1 MTSTTPVTAPSGP
14 VSKLPLVSSSDPSVV
29 IGQPGFAKQ
38 FQDFQELAVSAGG
51 GGKSSRGA
59 DSDSARLTGRFVKA
73 ATYSARPSTSTTEAL
88 ATPEQAIA
96 TAGLAA
102 SASVL
107 PGSGKLGPSAIPSR
121 TRASGAL
128 QGDRPTGSVESG
140 VGENASPGA
149 DPNAL
154 ISNVPLVAWLGQAV
168 FPNQVRDLHESA
180 APAASGGKSS
190 GGGAPASDGVQS
202 SAGKKEAGNSDRG
215 APAAISLQPRPP
227 QPPPVSSRFSLI
239 MKDGSESPAS
249 DASNSAAAAP
259 EVTASRAG
267 AQAAATIAH
276 LTLVQAAPLD
286 TGISPPGDRSSTPEK
301 PGQTVSGP
309 DPRAVNAEA
318 GTQSE
323 AGPAPA
329 DLAVAIRVKAQS
341 SVAASGQ
348 SAPAKEF
355 RRVDL
360 ADAPPAATLRTETS
374 RAGAWVLSESSA
386 RGGPQPAADTASRPT
401 ERLEATPLRAEEGA
415 PKTATPLKDL
425 SVQVKQPNQ
434 ESVELRVVEH
444 EGEIHVAVRTG
455 DADLAH
461 GLRQGLPELVDHLDQ
476 GGFRSEAWRP
486 SGVVSA
492 PEPSSQAQSKSS
504 ESRNAD
510 SQSQSQSGWSQQ
522 DRGQR
527 DHNQSNRPQWVEEL
541 EGNLAGGG
549 ERSTGEFHGFS
560 H

>member
-1 MTSTTPVTAPSGP
+1 VTSTTPVTAPSGP
-14 VSKLPLVSSSDPSVV
+14 VPKLPLLSSSDPSVV

-38 FQDFQELAVSAGG
+38 FQDFQESAVSAGG
-51 GGKSSRGA
+51 GGRSSRGA
-59 DSDSARLTGRFVKA
+59 DSDGARLTGRFVKA
-73 ATYSARPSTSTTEAL
+73 ATYSARPSASTTEAL
-88 ATPEQAIA
+88 AIPEQAIA
-96 TAGLAA
+96 TAGLST

-107 PGSGKLGPSAIPSR
+107 PGSGKLGPSASPSR
-121 TRASGAL
+121 TRASGAV
-128 QGDRPTGSVESG
+128 QGDRPTES
-140 VGENASPGA
+140 VGENASPAA

-168 FPNQVRDLHESA
+168 FPNQVRNLHEAA

-190 GGGAPASDGVQS
+190 GGGAPASDGLQS
-202 SAGKKEAGNSDRG
+202 SAGKKEAGNPDAA

-227 QPPPVSSRFSLI
+227 QPPPVSSKFSLI

-249 DASNSAAAAP
+249 DVSNSAAAAP
-259 EVTASRAG
+259 EVTASQAG
-267 AQAAATIAH
+267 TQASATIAH

-286 TGISPPGDRSSTPEK
+286 TGISPPGEPSPTPEK

-323 AGPAPA
+323 AEPAPA
-329 DLAVAIRVKAQS
+329 DLAVAVRVKTQTS
-341 SVAASGQ
+341 PAAIGQ
-348 SAPAKEF
+348 SAPAKDL

-374 RAGAWVLSESSA
+374 RAGAWLLSESSA
-386 RGGPQPAADTASRPT
+386 RGGLQPAADTASRPT
-401 ERLEATPLRAEEGA
+401 ERLEATPFRAEEGA
-415 PKTATPLKDL
+415 PKTAMPLKDL

-434 ESVELRVVEH
+434 ESVELRVVQH

-510 SQSQSQSGWSQQ
+510 SQSQSGWSQQ

-541 EGNLAGGG
+541 EDNLAGGG

>member
-1 MTSTTPVTAPSGP
+1 MTPTTPVTAPSGP

-88 ATPEQAIA
+88 AIPEPAIA

-107 PGSGKLGPSAIPSR
+107 PASGRLGPSASPSR

-140 VGENASPGA
+140 VGENASPAA

-168 FPNQVRDLHESA
+168 FPNQVRNLHESA

-190 GGGAPASDGVQS
+190 GGGAPASNGLQS
-202 SAGKKEAGNSDRG
+202 SAGKKEAGNSDAA

-227 QPPPVSSRFSLI
+227 QPPPVSSKFSLI

-249 DASNSAAAAP
+249 DASNSAATAP
-259 EVTASRAG
+259 EVTASQAG

-286 TGISPPGDRSSTPEK
+286 TGISAPGERSSTPEK
-301 PGQTVSGP
+301 PGQTVNGS
-309 DPRAVNAEA
+309 DSRAVNAEA
-318 GTQSE
+318 GTQSKAE
-323 AGPAPA
+323 PAPA
-329 DLAVAIRVKAQS
+329 DLAVAVRVKAQTS
-341 SVAASGQ
+341 PAAIGQ
-348 SAPAKEF
+348 SAPAKEL

-360 ADAPPAATLRTETS
+360 EDAPPVAGFRTETA

-386 RGGPQPAADTASRPT
+386 HGGSQPAAETASRPPG
-401 ERLEATPLRAEEGA
+401 RLEATPLRAEEGA
-415 PKTATPLKDL
+415 PKTAAPLKDL
-425 SVQVKQPNQ
+425 SVQVRQSDQ
-434 ESVELRVVEH
+434 ETVELRVVER
-444 EGEIHVAVRTG
+444 EGELHVAIRTS
-455 DADLAH
+455 DADLTH
-461 GLRQGLPELVDHLDQ
+461 SLRQGLPELVDRLDQ
-476 GGFRSEAWRP
+476 GGFRTEAWRP
-486 SGVVSA
+486 AGVVSA
-492 PEPSSQAQSKSS
+492 PEPSSQAHTRSS
-504 ESRNAD
+504 EPRNAD
-510 SQSQSQSGWSQQ
+510 SQSQPGWSQQ
-522 DRGQR
+522 ERGQR
-527 DHNQSNRPQWVEEL
+527 DHNQSNRPKWVEEL

-549 ERSTGEFHGFS
+549 QRSIGEFHGFS

>member
-1 MTSTTPVTAPSGP
+1 
-14 VSKLPLVSSSDPSVV
+14 
-29 IGQPGFAKQ
+29 
-38 FQDFQELAVSAGG
+38 
-51 GGKSSRGA
+51 
-59 DSDSARLTGRFVKA
+59 
-73 ATYSARPSTSTTEAL
+73 
-88 ATPEQAIA
+88 
-96 TAGLAA
+96 
-102 SASVL
+102 
-107 PGSGKLGPSAIPSR
+107 
-121 TRASGAL
+121 
-128 QGDRPTGSVESG
+128 
-140 VGENASPGA
+140 
-149 DPNAL
+149 
-154 ISNVPLVAWLGQAV
+154 
-168 FPNQVRDLHESA
+168 
-180 APAASGGKSS
+180 
-190 GGGAPASDGVQS
+190 
-202 SAGKKEAGNSDRG
+202 
-215 APAAISLQPRPP
+215 
-227 QPPPVSSRFSLI
+227 

-249 DASNSAAAAP
+249 DASNSAAVAP
-259 EVTASRAG
+259 EVTASQAG

-286 TGISPPGDRSSTPEK
+286 TGISPPGEPSSTPEK

-309 DPRAVNAEA
+309 DSRAVNAEA

-323 AGPAPA
+323 AEPAPA
-329 DLAVAIRVKAQS
+329 DLAVAVRVKAQNS
-341 SVAASGQ
+341 LAASGQ

-360 ADAPPAATLRTETS
+360 EDAPPAASLRTETS

-401 ERLEATPLRAEEGA
+401 ERLEATPLHAEEDA

-434 ESVELRVVEH
+434 ESVELRVVER

-504 ESRNAD
+504 ESRNPD
-510 SQSQSQSGWSQQ
+510 SQSQPGWSQHE
-522 DRGQR
+522 RGQR

-549 ERSTGEFHGFS
+549 GTSTGEFHGFS